1 MNIPNFRNKDKT
13 HSPSQKTDHVSMF
26 SIVIAA
32 SGERKTSVESAF
44 LKGLS
49 EFESRKAKRRGG
61 AK

>member
-1 MNIPNFRNKDKT
+1 
-13 HSPSQKTDHVSMF
+13 MF